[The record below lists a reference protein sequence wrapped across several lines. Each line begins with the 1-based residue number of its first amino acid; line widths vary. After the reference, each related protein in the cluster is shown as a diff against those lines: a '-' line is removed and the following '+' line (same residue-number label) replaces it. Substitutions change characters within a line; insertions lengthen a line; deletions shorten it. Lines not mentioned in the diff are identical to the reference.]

1 MNYFG
6 GGDLITVVLESNP
19 GDLSRKLEDDQESEA
34 ALWLAAVPQVHTG
47 DA

>member
-19 GDLSRKLEDDQESEA
+19 GDLSRKL
-34 ALWLAAVPQVHTG
+34 AVFVIT
-47 DA
+47 